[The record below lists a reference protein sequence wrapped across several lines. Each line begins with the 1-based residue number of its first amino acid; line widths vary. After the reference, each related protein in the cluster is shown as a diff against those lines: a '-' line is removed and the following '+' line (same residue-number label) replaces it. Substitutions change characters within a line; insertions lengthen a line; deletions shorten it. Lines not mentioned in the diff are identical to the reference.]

1 MNRRDSHWAASLAA
15 TSITSLV
22 GIAIPAPAFGQA
34 VSDRTLNDVK
44 ADNVGGCTALTVN
57 FNIRVQLLSYFPTT
71 GGREL
76 HIRVRPLDTA
86 NINSLRESL
95 RTPTSVPSVRSI
107 EYEADN
113 SSGPTLSLFFTRD
126 MRFEVAAGAQP
137 QAIVI
142 KLAEPGIGAIC
153 AAPMSEA
160 PQPPPPPMP
169 EALPEAAP
177 SAPPVAAAAR
187 PAIPVPAGLYAINV
201 VSSPSV
207 PGEMGKSRKDALTG
221 LVVYETSFQRDAQQW
236 HRLRAGFFET
246 RAEADAARTR
256 LIGQFPEAFVV
267 KVTADERAQGVA
279 SRRET
284 GAASVATPPASTE
297 TAASEADKAE
307 TAKLIADAEQ
317 AISTAEND
325 RAVQLLTNALAKP
338 ENENTPR
345 ALELLGLSRERKGQ
359 VAHAQ
364 AEYEEFLRRYPSGEA
379 SDRVR
384 QRLAA
389 LNPPAGTATNPE
401 LRQASSG
408 EQSATAWT
416 WGARGSFSQFYFR
429 DQTST
434 KFVDASRPEI
444 NAEPDNSVN
453 LNQLLSSAD
462 ITLSGG
468 NDRRQVQFRAAGS
481 YSWDFRPAGRDIRSL
496 TALYL
501 DYAENDLNMTMR
513 VGRQTRNSSGVLG
526 RFDGALLGWR
536 AKPKLRFN
544 LVGGFPVLSSRQT
557 YILRDRFFYGA
568 SMDVG
573 GKSDALQTTVYWF
586 DQRAKGGFTDRQSVG
601 LEARFLKSQF
611 NAFSI
616 IDYDVKYKKLNLGLL
631 TLNYTFPDTSNISV
645 TADYRQSPLLT
656 TSNALIGQLDPVTF
670 QAIDNL
676 RGLRQFFTDGDIY
689 QLARDRTLVAKSLTV
704 NYSRPITQKL
714 QTSFDFTL
722 SDTGGTPESGG
733 IPAMLATGKE
743 YYYGAQLVGSGL
755 LWNSDIYILSGRYSD
770 TQRSRTY
777 TADFNARVPITSKFR
792 LSPRV
797 RWGLRTDKFIDSKF
811 KQIQPTLRLNYYPMR
826 NSEIEVEAGGNFS
839 RQRTMVAGALNT
851 TRETGFVLSAG
862 YRIDF

>member
-1 MNRRDSHWAASLAA
+1 MPRPNTRNTSAAIPPARRPIASASALPRSIFRRVAA
-15 TSITSLV
+15 TT
-22 GIAIPAPAFGQA
+22 
-34 VSDRTLNDVK
+34 
-44 ADNVGGCTALTVN
+44 
-57 FNIRVQLLSYFPTT
+57 
-71 GGREL
+71 
-76 HIRVRPLDTA
+76 
-86 NINSLRESL
+86 
-95 RTPTSVPSVRSI
+95 
-107 EYEADN
+107 
-113 SSGPTLSLFFTRD
+113 
-126 MRFEVAAGAQP
+126 
-137 QAIVI
+137 
-142 KLAEPGIGAIC
+142 
-153 AAPMSEA
+153 
-160 PQPPPPPMP
+160 
-169 EALPEAAP
+169 
-177 SAPPVAAAAR
+177 
-187 PAIPVPAGLYAINV
+187 
-201 VSSPSV
+201 
-207 PGEMGKSRKDALTG
+207 
-221 LVVYETSFQRDAQQW
+221 
-236 HRLRAGFFET
+236 
-246 RAEADAARTR
+246 
-256 LIGQFPEAFVV
+256 
-267 KVTADERAQGVA
+267 
-279 SRRET
+279 
-284 GAASVATPPASTE
+284 
-297 TAASEADKAE
+297 
-307 TAKLIADAEQ
+307 
-317 AISTAEND
+317 
-325 RAVQLLTNALAKP
+325 
-338 ENENTPR
+338 
-345 ALELLGLSRERKGQ
+345 
-359 VAHAQ
+359 
-364 AEYEEFLRRYPSGEA
+364 
-379 SDRVR
+379 
-384 QRLAA
+384 
-389 LNPPAGTATNPE
+389 PE

-453 LNQLLSSAD
+453 LNQLLSNAD

-481 YSWDFRPAGRDIRSL
+481 YSWDFRPGGKDIRSL

-568 SMDVG
+568 SMDLG

-586 DQRAKGGFTDRQSVG
+586 DQRAQGGFIDRQSVG

-616 IDYDVKYKKLNLGLL
+616 VDYDVKYKKLNLGLL

-670 QAIDNL
+670 QPIDNL
-676 RGLRQFFTDGDIY
+676 RGLRQFFTDGEIY

-704 NYSRPITQKL
+704 NYSRPLTKKL

-722 SDTGGTPESGG
+722 TNTGGTPESGG
-733 IPAMLATGKE
+733 IPAMLPTGTE

-811 KQIQPTLRLNYYPMR
+811 KQIQPTLRMNYYPMR
-826 NSEIEVEAGGNFS
+826 NSEIEVEVGGNFS